1 MTLQLRRA
9 FGTIH
14 VGHLGPEWFEDDV
27 PLDGEDHPAALGL
40 ESYFLHLS
48 NILPA
53 HPDIFA
59 GAFALEEGAKHGR
72 LHIQFYF
79 ECKPKRINTLANLFG
94 LSTPAVF
101 DIVKDAAGAWEYCS
115 GTGRHEDK
123 EAEARFTFGTPKL
136 AGSSAKADLK
146 MLVDL
151 VLAGDTLNEICK
163 AYPYAWCVHRDRL
176 LKFYRDHHYGVR
188 E

>member
-1 MTLQLRRA
+1 MSRMQLRRA

-14 VGHLGPEWFEDDV
+14 AGHLGPEWFELA
-27 PLDGEDHPAALGL
+27 PGHQSRSGL
-40 ESYFLHLS
+40 ELYFDHLS
-48 NILPA
+48 KLIPA
-53 HPDIFA
+53 NPDIFA
-59 GAFALEEGAKHGR
+59 GAFALEEGSDTGT

-79 ECKPKRINTLANLFG
+79 ECKPKRLNTMANLFQ
-94 LSTPAVF
+94 LSTGAVF
-101 DIVKDAAGAWEYCS
+101 DIVRDAAGAWEYCS

-123 EAEARFTFGTPKL
+123 PALARFVFGTPKL

-151 VLAGDTLNEICK
+151 VLSGDTLNEICK

-176 LKFYRDHHYGVR
+176 VKFYRDFHYGVR